1 MAQVIG
7 ANTVVV
13 ESLMS
18 ASIADCAAI
27 ATKLGMRPSAFMRS
41 VLQAPSSIVS
51 GLTQDKAEY
60 YKSTLAN
67 IGLDVTLRKD
77 PIKDEEIHLF
87 DVSIYVQEMSQ
98 IYDISLQLGVFLGI
112 PVEQIVKML
121 SSPSGVIIGEV
132 SSSTID
138 VITKKLASFSVDIVA
153 SNKSTSLYNIYI
165 PKSSP
170 LILSQVEQATSRH
183 FETFSVDG
191 GGFIEGLDY
200 ESAQKCWE
208 RLRTLPGIIVINQD
222 FLRWD
227 INLCSIPRDEIDL
240 SSLSQVTKIPL
251 EFCEKVIANAPL
263 IVCEAVRND
272 DVLKIVNEL
281 SSLGLDITADLL
293 SFKHFV
299 VRIDGEIHTG
309 RAAETLKTLIKDF
322 KFTGNRLPYTLPAKF
337 NHFNARHMCA
347 ELSANGVEAIMEV
360 ANG

>member
-1 MAQVIG
+1 MAQVTG

-41 VLQAPSSIVS
+41 VLQAPSTIVS

-67 IGLDVTLRKD
+67 IGLDVTLRND
-77 PIKDEEIHLF
+77 PIKDAEIHLF

-153 SNKSTSLYNIYI
+153 SNKSTSLYNIL
-165 PKSSP
+165 S
-170 LILSQVEQATSRH
+170 LIH
-183 FETFSVDG
+183 
-191 GGFIEGLDY
+191 I
-200 ESAQKCWE
+200 
-208 RLRTLPGIIVINQD
+208 
-222 FLRWD
+222 
-227 INLCSIPRDEIDL
+227 
-240 SSLSQVTKIPL
+240 
-251 EFCEKVIANAPL
+251 
-263 IVCEAVRND
+263 
-272 DVLKIVNEL
+272 
-281 SSLGLDITADLL
+281 
-293 SFKHFV
+293 
-299 VRIDGEIHTG
+299 
-309 RAAETLKTLIKDF
+309 
-322 KFTGNRLPYTLPAKF
+322 
-337 NHFNARHMCA
+337 
-347 ELSANGVEAIMEV
+347 
-360 ANG
+360 